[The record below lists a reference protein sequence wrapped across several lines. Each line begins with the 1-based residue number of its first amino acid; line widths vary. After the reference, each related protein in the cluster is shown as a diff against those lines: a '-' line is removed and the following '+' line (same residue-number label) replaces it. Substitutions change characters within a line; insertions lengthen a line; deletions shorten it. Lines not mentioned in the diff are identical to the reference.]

1 MMVVNGAVLRAQRG
15 LLFPF
20 RDFTHADFEV
30 GDNSIL
36 QVKGQRI
43 GEERYQS
50 LEILSV
56 LGKAVWLELN
66 IS

>member
-1 MMVVNGAVLRAQRG
+1 MMVLYGAVLRAQ
-15 LLFPF
+15 LCLFFPF

-30 GDNSIL
+30 GDNLIL
-36 QVKGQRI
+36 KIKGQRI
-43 GEERYQS
+43 GVETYQS

-56 LGKAVWLELN
+56 LEKADWLELN